1 MPGVVQRVADE
12 RRSRTCQGAVE
23 GEHHRAGHDKSYCK
37 KPEEPAEGGERLK
50 RNAACYH
57 PPRIPGNRRQPH
69 PYPTPMVH
77 PDSQAEPKRWIGIA
91 LLGLLLVSFALRTW
105 DASQGL
111 NASRYYDERFPFKNV
126 SGLLL
131 HGELRPRHAFY
142 LSLSYLPQT
151 AVLAASQWLFEVTRY
166 EPFSIY
172 SATSDGYSPTAYWLC
187 RMINVIYGTLSLW
200 LLFLIGRRIYSSG
213 VGLLAAAILAA
224 FGRHVLSSSEFKPD
238 ILVIFLVTLTFLW
251 TLGAAFR
258 PSLRRF
264 LLVGV
269 GVGLGVSAKYTGIA
283 GAIPITAAVL
293 TEGRR
298 DRRQWLWLLLAGV
311 ASVGTFVAL
320 NPFLDVV
327 FEFIPKL
334 VNGYAARGV
343 EERSNHWVVFERQV
357 RFLLEQHGPIV
368 TAFVALGVIWLAGG
382 LLWRIVRRDSSAAGM
397 DSRKRRLGS
406 ILVLSLLLGY
416 SALHAMGMTL
426 FRGQNYLPVVP
437 FSSLV
442 AAWAMVELWR
452 ALAARLPWLAWRLV
466 AALAGLAVGA
476 ALLAQQGTIV
486 YTRVVPTTFERTND
500 ALLAELDPV
509 GLRHVVY
516 ERGMGAFDAGGKP
529 RRPLLTRVP
538 RLTALPP
545 PSSTARTSRSSRS
558 GGSRDRT
565 PISTAPASPACARA
579 RSRSSATSG
588 SAGAASRGDPPP
600 PLDPRPG
607 PRRSPGPRPDGNP
620 PYLVGRL
627 PAGIARPGEAV
638 SLPPGCPATRGTA
651 TCTSCGSIRA
661 ASRWRCPT
669 PAAAS
674 TACSRPARASR

>member
-1 MPGVVQRVADE
+1 
-12 RRSRTCQGAVE
+12 
-23 GEHHRAGHDKSYCK
+23 
-37 KPEEPAEGGERLK
+37 
-50 RNAACYH
+50 
-57 PPRIPGNRRQPH
+57 
-69 PYPTPMVH
+69 MVH

-91 LLGLLLVSFALRTW
+91 LLGLLLISFALRTW

-111 NASRYYDERFPFKNV
+111 NASRYYDERFPLKNV

-131 HGELRPRHAFY
+131 HGEFRPRHAFY

-151 AVLAASQWLFEVTRY
+151 AVLAASQWLFRVTRY

-200 LLFLIGRRIYSSG
+200 VLFLIGRRIYSPE

-238 ILVIFLVTLTFLW
+238 ILVIFLVTLTVYW

-269 GVGLGVSAKYTGIA
+269 GVGLGVSTKYTGIA

-298 DRRQWLWLLLAGV
+298 DRRQWLWLLLAGA
-311 ASVGTFVAL
+311 ASVVTFVAL

-334 VNGYAARGV
+334 VNGYAAKGV
-343 EERSNHWVVFERQV
+343 EERSDHWVVFERQV
-357 RFLLEQHGPIV
+357 RFLIEQHGPIV
-368 TAFVALGVIWLAGG
+368 TVFVALGVAG
-382 LLWRIVRRDSSAAGM
+382 LVWRIFRPAPGLSPEDSS
-397 DSRKRRLGS
+397 RERRLGS

-416 SALHAMGMTL
+416 SALHALGMTL

-442 AAWAMVELWR
+442 AAWAIVELWR
-452 ALAARLPWLAWRLV
+452 VLAARLPWLAWRPG

-529 RRPLLTRVP
+529 RRPLLTPVP
-538 RLTALPP
+538 RLAALAPDFL
-545 PSSTARTSRSSRS
+545 
-558 GGSRDRT
+558 DRADVEIFQQRRLQG
-565 PISTAPASPACARA
+565 PDADFYRA
-579 RSRSSATSG
+579 RVARLPKKQVEIVG
-588 SAGAASRGDPPP
+588 DRWFRRRGEPLVILRHPWTLARDPVD
-600 PLDPRPG
+600 LLVRRPEG
-607 PRRSPGPRPDGNP
+607 DP

-638 SLPPGCPATRGTA
+638 SLLLWIPRDSEDREVYELRLDPGGRPVAVFDTGRRLNRRFRTSPRFALNGTELRVRVPSTPDDRPRGYGLEIYAWRPEPA
-651 TCTSCGSIRA
+651 
-661 ASRWRCPT
+661 
-669 PAAAS
+669 
-674 TACSRPARASR
+674 PARP

>member
-1 MPGVVQRVADE
+1 
-12 RRSRTCQGAVE
+12 
-23 GEHHRAGHDKSYCK
+23 
-37 KPEEPAEGGERLK
+37 
-50 RNAACYH
+50 
-57 PPRIPGNRRQPH
+57 
-69 PYPTPMVH
+69 MVH

-91 LLGLLLVSFALRTW
+91 LLGLLLISFALRTW

-111 NASRYYDERFPFKNV
+111 NASRYYDERFPLKNV

-131 HGELRPRHAFY
+131 HGEFRPRHAFY

-151 AVLAASQWLFEVTRY
+151 AVLAASQWLFQVTRY

-172 SATSDGYSPTAYWLC
+172 RATSDGYSPTAYWLC

-200 LLFLIGRRIYSSG
+200 VLFLIGWRIYSSG

-238 ILVIFLVTLTFLW
+238 ILVIFLVTLTVYW

-269 GVGLGVSAKYTGIA
+269 GVGLGVSTKYTGIA

-293 TEGRR
+293 AEGRR

-311 ASVGTFVAL
+311 ASVVTFVAL

-334 VNGYAARGV
+334 VHGYAAKGV

-357 RFLLEQHGPIV
+357 RFLIEQHGPIV
-368 TAFVALGVIWLAGG
+368 TAFVGLGVAG
-382 LLWRIVRRDSSAAGM
+382 LLWRIFRPAPEDGRE
-397 DSRKRRLGS
+397 RRLGS
-406 ILVLSLLLGY
+406 ILILSLLLGY
-416 SALHAMGMTL
+416 SALHALGMTL

-452 ALAARLPWLAWRLV
+452 FLAARLPWLAWRPV

-476 ALLAQQGTIV
+476 ALLAQQGRIV
-486 YTRVVPTTFERTND
+486 YIRVVPTTFERTND

-529 RRPLLTRVP
+529 RRPLLTPVP
-538 RLTALPP
+538 RLTTLAPDFL
-545 PSSTARTSRSSRS
+545 
-558 GGSRDRT
+558 DRADVEIF
-565 PISTAPASPACARA
+565 PQRRLQGPAADFYRA
-579 RSRSSATSG
+579 RVARLPKRQVEIVG
-588 SAGAASRGDPPP
+588 DLWFRRRGEPLVILRHPWTLARDPVD
-600 PLDPRPG
+600 LLVRRPE
-607 PRRSPGPRPDGNP
+607 GNP

-638 SLPPGCPATRGTA
+638 SLLLWIPRDSGDREVYELRLDPGGRPVTVFDTGRRLNRLFKTSPRFALTGTELRVRVPSTPDDRPRGYGLEIYPWRPGPAPATH
-651 TCTSCGSIRA
+651 
-661 ASRWRCPT
+661 P
-669 PAAAS
+669 
-674 TACSRPARASR
+674 